1 MKESMIVA
9 RTLAW
14 NYLKNNNIDVEKIKD
29 GIHIHCPE
37 GAVPK
42 DGPSAGTAITL
53 SILSLLLGKKVKN
66 NVGITGEI
74 NLQGNITAIGGLE
87 LKVIGGIKGGIKTFV
102 FPEENKNDLIK
113 IRERYDESILG
124 GITFKTVKHL
134 DEAMK
139 IVFV

>member
-1 MKESMIVA
+1 M
-9 RTLAW
+9 
-14 NYLKNNNIDVEKIKD
+14 
-29 GIHIHCPE
+29 
-37 GAVPK
+37 
-42 DGPSAGTAITL
+42 
-53 SILSLLLGKKVKN
+53 
-66 NVGITGEI
+66 GITGEI

-113 IRERYDESILG
+113 IRERYDESILK

-134 DEAMK
+134 EEAMK